1 MDFGS
6 FKERLCLDD
15 LAKRIDSHLQHLL
28 NLCAQ
33 LAINVYQEQI
43 RDCQAEDSKS
53 SVEFWVMALDRKQTF
68 TVQDEN
74 LTYLLVICSDIH
86 RVEALGAS
94 TSAHMEL

>member
-43 RDCQAEDSKS
+43 RDCQAEDS
-53 SVEFWVMALDRKQTF
+53 
-68 TVQDEN
+68 
-74 LTYLLVICSDIH
+74 
-86 RVEALGAS
+86 
-94 TSAHMEL
+94 